1 MDYFHETIKVP
12 DQFLAWVYLQS
23 ENCITDVK
31 KHWHRSLEISY
42 IIKGSCLFEIN
53 GHELEAHPH
62 DILLINSC
70 DIHGCHTNYHSESEM
85 LSIIF
90 PYSFLMA
97 VFPTFNNYRYI
108 VEPSSD
114 AYNKLESAFAEIYPI
129 FRNRSQ
135 LPLYQLPNVK
145 PQNSFL
151 ILSNHRS
158 ILNAAQKL
166 STILITI
173 IWNHFH

>member
-12 DQFLAWVYLQS
+12 EQFLAWVYLQS

-108 VEPSSD
+108 VES
-114 AYNKLESAFAEIYPI
+114 LLF
-129 FRNRSQ
+129 FRYLRGVS
-135 LPLYQLPNVK
+135 P
-145 PQNSFL
+145 
-151 ILSNHRS
+151 
-158 ILNAAQKL
+158 
-166 STILITI
+166 
-173 IWNHFH
+173 

>member
-12 DQFLAWVYLQS
+12 EQFLAWVYLQS

-85 LSIIF
+85 LSIIC
-90 PYSFLMA
+90 L
-97 VFPTFNNYRYI
+97 
-108 VEPSSD
+108 
-114 AYNKLESAFAEIYPI
+114 
-129 FRNRSQ
+129 
-135 LPLYQLPNVK
+135 LYTSRCV
-145 PQNSFL
+145 
-151 ILSNHRS
+151 
-158 ILNAAQKL
+158 
-166 STILITI
+166 
-173 IWNHFH
+173 